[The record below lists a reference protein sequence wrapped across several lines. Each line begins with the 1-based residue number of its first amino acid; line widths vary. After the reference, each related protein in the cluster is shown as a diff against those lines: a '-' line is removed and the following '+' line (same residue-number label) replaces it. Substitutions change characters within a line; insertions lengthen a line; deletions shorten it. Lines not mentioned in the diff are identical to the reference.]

1 MNPKK
6 IILVIALAFLVA
18 CSSYSTARRI
28 ESENIINAPINVVW
42 EKTLEILPT
51 ERMTFTTISKD
62 DYFVCAEKSATFWSW
77 GDKVSLRL
85 IPKGERQ
92 TLMNISAQ
100 GKYQWVGLIVFWG

>member
-1 MNPKK
+1 M
-6 IILVIALAFLVA
+6 LQ
-18 CSSYSTARRI
+18 
-28 ESENIINAPINVVW
+28 NVVW